1 MNPIT
6 YPHLMA
12 TLPIAQM
19 SDSQTRQVMAIP
31 GIRTVKTQIRVPWH
45 AASLL
50 TDMLR
55 SWGLDAAT
63 RAEWI
68 IRPPNP
74 VPWPEIDAYLRQQGE
89 VRPEFLG
96 DFPLIYQK
104 RALERFAL
112 AANCHL
118 WHATGSGKTFTSMLW
133 SLLSPGSVL
142 VVTRSAARFQY
153 AREWRRFT
161 YLAPYVLKAKSV
173 RRKKD
178 GSLEDYMAL
187 CEERRP
193 VVIVGWESLL
203 HLEEEISLFRP
214 RTIIWDES
222 HLNKSSKLWKALPI
236 PDLPEDPALAM
247 HAAAEQQAE
256 ATKRGG
262 FIPNDCAPGERKMMV
277 PTDSLAHAAYELAV
291 RAHRRCATTATPVKD
306 RVRDMFAQLNIVEPG
321 AWGTATQW
329 LTRYADRKMG
339 TFGIDTRGSSNV
351 VELRERVAHVVD
363 NIPYQETHRN
373 LPPKRRQSLYLSPE
387 DQEAYDERAHEQ
399 SIKKAVQSKRPGAIL
414 EAKLAASASRK
425 MKAVLG
431 FVEDHLRCGQKVTL
445 FTNRKKDVERWVAA
459 VQKLPVMK
467 SEEIPVWGVHG
478 ELGTSEDRA
487 TIAQEYMDAKTAC
500 CLVATIESFGASINL
515 HDTDAVYVIQ
525 LPYTPGDLR
534 QMEGRFAR
542 QGQKRPVVIYYVIC
556 TGTVDERLA
565 DILISKLPAV
575 ESVVGDTELME
586 AQAALGGTD
595 RYASRE
601 EFAESVLAKLN
612 EAEAYTNTEDAL
624 EL

>member
-1 MNPIT
+1 MQVT
-6 YPHLMA
+6 FPHMMA

-19 SDSQTRQVMAIP
+19 TDGQTRQVLAIP
-31 GIRTVKTQIRVPWH
+31 GIKPIKNQIRVPWH
-45 AASLL
+45 AVPLL
-50 TDMLR
+50 VGMLQ
-55 SWGLDAAT
+55 SWRLEHSTPAA
-63 RAEWI
+63 WVVP
-68 IRPPNP
+68 PPNP
-74 VPWPEIDAYLRQQGE
+74 VTWEEVDAHLRALGE

-96 DFPLIYQK
+96 DFPLVYQK
-104 RALERFAL
+104 RALSRFAL
-112 AANCHL
+112 SSNCHL
-118 WHATGSGKTFTSMLW
+118 WHATGAGKTFTSMLW
-133 SLLSPGSVL
+133 ALIAKGTIL

-161 YLAPYVLKAKSV
+161 HLNPYVLKSKSA
-173 RRKKD
+173 RRKRD
-178 GSLEDYMAL
+178 QSLLDYLESCGEA
-187 CEERRP
+187 RP
-193 VVIVGWESLL
+193 VVIVGWETIL
-203 HLEEEISLFRP
+203 HVEEELALLRP
-214 RTIIWDES
+214 HTIIWDES
-222 HLNKSSKLWKALPI
+222 HLNKSSKLWKSLPLPGL
-236 PDLPEDPALAM
+236 PDDPLE
-247 HAAAEQQAE
+247 AAQVVAAQQAE

-262 FIPNDCAPGERKMMV
+262 FIPNDCTPDDRRMLV

-291 RAHRRCATTATPVKD
+291 RAQRRCATTATPVKD
-306 RVRDMFAQLNIVEPG
+306 RVRDMYAQLNIVEPG

-329 LTRYADRKMG
+329 LDRYADRKMG

-351 VELRERVAHVVD
+351 EELKERVAHVVD

-387 DQEAYDERAHEQ
+387 DQEEYDTRAHEQ
-399 SIKKAVQSKRPGAIL
+399 AIKKAIQSNRPGAIL

-431 FVEDHLRCGQKVTL
+431 FIDDHLRCGQKVTL

-459 VQKLPVMK
+459 LQKLAVVKAQELP
-467 SEEIPVWGVHG
+467 IWGVHG
-478 ELGTSEDRA
+478 DLGSSEDRA
-487 TIAQEYMDAKTAC
+487 TIAQEYMDARTGC

-556 TGTVDERLA
+556 AGTVDERLA

-575 ESVVGDTELME
+575 ESVVGDTELMA
-586 AQAALGGTD
+586 AQSALGGTD
-595 RYASRE
+595 RYESKE
-601 EFAESVLAKLN
+601 QFAESILSKLV
-612 EAEAYTNTEDAL
+612 EAEAFTNNEDAL